1 MTQWGGGAV
10 EGDGV
15 QLGNERG
22 GAAVWEVGA
31 SVRVSILP
39 TAMLSCLN

>member
-1 MTQWGGGAV
+1 MQWGGGVV
-10 EGDGV
+10 EEGGV
-15 QLGNERG
+15 QVGNERE